1 MTGDAIR
8 EVERD
13 PKEGVI
19 VTVERSAEGVDIPS
33 PCALCLGKAT
43 TRLPSAGVNW
53 LEFPYCDECA
63 PRKRDGDRPSHGR
76 LWSFVFGRLGALG
89 AMMRQDLGGP
99 RGKAVKL
106 LLGPSDTTRLA
117 FENDEYA
124 RLFVEANG
132 AELPPE

>member
-1 MTGDAIR
+1 MQDDVIR
-8 EVERD
+8 EVEND
-13 PKEGVI
+13 PKEGVV
-19 VTVERSAEGVDIPS
+19 VTVERSAESVNIPP

-63 PRKRDGDRPSHGR
+63 PRKRDGDRPSRGF
-76 LWSFVFGRLGALG
+76 LWFLVFGWLGSVIH
-89 AMMRQDLGGP
+89 RDLGGP

-106 LLGPSDTTRLA
+106 LLGPSDATRLA
-117 FENDEYA
+117 FLNDEYA

-132 AELPPE
+132 AEMPSE